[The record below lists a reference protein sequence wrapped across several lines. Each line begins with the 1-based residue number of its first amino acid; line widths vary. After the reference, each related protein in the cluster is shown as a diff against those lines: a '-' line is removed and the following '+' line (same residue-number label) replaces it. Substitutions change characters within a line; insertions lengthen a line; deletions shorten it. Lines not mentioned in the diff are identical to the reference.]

1 MSSDEDVRAQDS
13 GLVVEGKPYS
23 QQVLG
28 STILREFSGD
38 VDPDDLEW
46 HQDERDRQVRV
57 IEGNGWLLQFDAAL
71 PSELVDGRTYY
82 VPAKTWHRVIRGE
95 GRLVVEIVES

>member
-1 MSSDEDVRAQDS
+1 MS
-13 GLVVEGKPYS
+13 KPYT
-23 QQVLG
+23 QALEDG
-28 STILREFSGD
+28 KITREFSSE
-38 VDPDDLEW
+38 VEPDDLEW

-82 VPAKTWHRVIRGE
+82 VPAKTWHRVIRGA